1 MGMTGM
7 GIYVGTSGMS
17 MWASE
22 DGGETWLRPYGK
34 GLYGESRVFSL
45 TSQPAGG
52 SSVLAGTDQGIYCWR
67 RADQSWEHL
76 PSALDQTQTWALA
89 QSPHD
94 DNVLLAG
101 TREAR
106 LYRSDDAGRTWS
118 PLDVGLATW
127 CAGVE
132 VPRVT
137 QILFDPQDQNLVWAS
152 VEIDG
157 VWRSTDGGR
166 TFDKHV
172 QGLTTE
178 DIHGLEVVYQDGQRW
193 LFATTNRGL
202 FASLD
207 NGSSW
212 QARPFDGPSPYARSI
227 AERADHSG
235 VVFMTNGNGPPGST
249 GRLLKSTDY
258 GETWSDARLP
268 GEPNSTPWCIAVH
281 PSQPDLMYTCTN
293 LGLVYRTED
302 GGQSWTQLKRQFGE
316 IRSLII
322 RPLEDQEPSDR

>member
-1 MGMTGM
+1 M

-17 MWASE
+17 MWESE

-52 SSVLAGTDQGIYCWR
+52 SHVLAGTDQGIYRWR
-67 RADQSWEHL
+67 REDRSWEHL
-76 PSALDQTQTWALA
+76 ASALDNTQTWALA
-89 QSPHD
+89 QSPHNPD
-94 DNVLLAG
+94 VLLAG

-106 LYRSDDAGRTWS
+106 LYRSEDAGRSWRQ
-118 PLDVGLATW
+118 LDVPLATE
-127 CAGVE
+127 CAAVE

-137 QILFDPQDQNLVWAS
+137 QILFDPQDPNLVWTG

-157 VWRSTDGGR
+157 VWRSTDGGN
-166 TFDKHV
+166 TFEKHV

-193 LFATTNRGL
+193 LFATTNGGL

-207 NGSSW
+207 NGTTW
-212 QARPFDGPSPYARSI
+212 QRREFDARSAYTRSI
-227 AERADHSG
+227 AERADRRG

-249 GRLLKSTDY
+249 GRLLKSDDY
-258 GETWSDARLP
+258 GETWADVGLP
-268 GEPNSTPWCIAVH
+268 GETNSTPWCIAVH
-281 PSQPDLMYTCTN
+281 PAQPDLIYTCTN
-293 LGLVYRTED
+293 LGQLYRSED
-302 GGQSWTQLKRQFGE
+302 GGNSWTQLQRQFGE
-316 IRSLII
+316 IRALII
-322 RPLEDQEPSDR
+322 RPLDD